1 MLELL
6 LVVVDHRRLLVV
18 VVIVLVIL
26 MATTVSSSQRN
37 MTVRSLCVIV
47 AVALSKMRNPTI
59 LYRLEKR
66 KKLILHLIMLKKKWP
81 ADDKNQQ
88 RRHNKY
94 GGNFQLKLWL
104 DDTAERLLKYI
115 EHRQHKQHKQQRS
128 YLADMFRVSTF
139 LTCVWLYRD

>member
-1 MLELL
+1 M
-6 LVVVDHRRLLVV
+6 VVVDHRRLLVV

-66 KKLILHLIMLKKKWP
+66 KKLILHLIMLKKKVTSGRQES
-81 ADDKNQQ
+81 AKATQQ
-88 RRHNKY
+88 IWRE
-94 GGNFQLKLWL
+94 FS
-104 DDTAERLLKYI
+104 I
-115 EHRQHKQHKQQRS
+115 E
-128 YLADMFRVSTF
+128 T
-139 LTCVWLYRD
+139 LTG